1 MARKFTRSLADLAQT
16 HPALGI
22 IRLAA
27 LLAEAEAE
35 TDADALDLLF
45 EQVDAGFLL
54 DVAPSEIW
62 PELVRGLMAR
72 SPAKMIETLR
82 ECGAL
87 AQILP
92 ETEALFGVPQI
103 ADDPAPV
110 DLGEHLKKA
119 LDEAVR
125 CEAPLPVRVALL
137 LMNVGKADSPP
148 EHLPS
153 HYRHIERGLPRI
165 EAICR
170 RLGAP
175 EECREL
181 TLLAAAEGE
190 RVHRASKTR
199 AGPVALMLERL
210 GAFDAPE
217 RFQLLMTVCA
227 CDYRAYG
234 DRSGAAYPKAALLEL
249 ALEACAEI
257 DETELTGQG
266 GEEELREARAA
277 AIARVF
283 RSQRWSGQED

>member
-1 MARKFTRSLADLAQT
+1 MARKFNRSLADLAQT

-35 TDADALDLLF
+35 TGSDELDLLF

-72 SPAKMIETLR
+72 WPAKMIETLR

-87 AQILP
+87 GQILP
-92 ETEALFGVPQI
+92 EIEALFGVPQI
-103 ADDPAPV
+103 ADEPAPV
-110 DLGEHLKKA
+110 DLGEHLKKSLYEAA
-119 LDEAVR
+119 L
-125 CEAPLPVRVALL
+125 CEAPLPVRAALL

-175 EECREL
+175 DECREL
-181 TLLAAAEGE
+181 ALMAAAEGE
-190 RVHRASKTR
+190 RVHRASKAR
-199 AGPVALMLERL
+199 AGPIALMLESL

-234 DRSGAAYPKAALLEL
+234 DRSRAAYPKASLLEL
-249 ALEACAEI
+249 ALKACAEI

-266 GEEELREARAA
+266 GEGGLREARAA

-283 RSQRWSGQED
+283 RSQRWSGEED